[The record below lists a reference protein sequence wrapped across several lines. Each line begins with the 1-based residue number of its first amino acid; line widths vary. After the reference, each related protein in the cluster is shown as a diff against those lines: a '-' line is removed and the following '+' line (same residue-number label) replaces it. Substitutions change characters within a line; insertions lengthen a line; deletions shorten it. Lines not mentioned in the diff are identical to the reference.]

1 VIASLSTVALAALL
15 ASGAADSS
23 LSVPPSDTPA
33 AVSVEA
39 AAPRGHDVLAWPFFV
54 KWDGDDGRSLR
65 MVGPVTGRW
74 RSPVTKADYLVFPF
88 TGGFERSNGERER
101 WLLWPFTGAVRDS
114 RRNLTQVTL
123 ATPLVGFTRR
133 RSDLVTIERWSP
145 IWTER
150 RFASGEHAW
159 QLSPLVYRRTEPERG
174 FATTELGVLP
184 GMGGIGLAAF
194 RTWSAPDA
202 GGWSAA
208 LFYGQHHDPKG
219 GWTSLPPWVSTSWR
233 DPVRGDSRFDGLIP
247 VYARWQRPA
256 RDLAIVAPGW
266 WRYRSPSMR
275 STGAW
280 PFYAS
285 FRNVRDDST
294 RHEGGSI
301 AWPLVSWGHGD
312 RYAAFGVLPLWYRL
326 EDEDTRFSIA
336 PPFYFALRRPGLDAR
351 MITPLH
357 VRWRG
362 VRDTVEWYGPWYRQA
377 GPDRGTVGFFPF
389 YDERH
394 EPGMHRRWVFPSWH
408 SRRDSLG
415 DRRMLVPFWGRI
427 TEART
432 GNVTRFYGPVV
443 TLKGPLAH
451 GRGIV
456 PVWYSGADSSGRTA
470 WVGPWYQ
477 RDFRNGRRTRALLP
491 VAWYASGGGQS
502 ELHMLPLS
510 GYLHRSNGYRLRYV
524 LWPLY
529 SKSRYPD
536 GSSKT
541 RLLHW
546 LGRDERRGER
556 HRNWL
561 QPLWYFDRTDE
572 RTSYLALLGGL
583 LASRERTSEH
593 VKWRV
598 LFVPVRTTRP

>member
-1 VIASLSTVALAALL
+1 MIASLPTVALAALL
-15 ASGAADSS
+15 ASGGADSS
-23 LSVPPSDTPA
+23 VTPTA
-33 AVSVEA
+33 AETA
-39 AAPRGHDVLAWPFFV
+39 APAPAVAATPRGHDVLAWPFFV

-65 MVGPVTGRW
+65 MIGPVTGRW
-74 RSPVTKADYLVFPF
+74 RSSRTKADYLVFPF
-88 TGGFERSNGERER
+88 TGGFARNNGELER
-101 WLLWPFTGAVRDS
+101 WLLWPLTGS
-114 RRNLTQVTL
+114 RLSPKRGLTQYSL
-123 ATPLVGFTRR
+123 ATPLVGYTRLESER
-133 RSDLVTIERWSP
+133 VSQLRWSP
-145 IWTER
+145 LWTDT
-150 RFASGEHAW
+150 RFATGTHAW
-159 QLSPLVYRRTEPERG
+159 QLSPLVYRRTEPQRA
-174 FATTELGVLP
+174 FSTTEVGVVP
-184 GMGGIGLAAF
+184 GLGGIGFSVF
-194 RTWSAPDA
+194 RTWKSADA

-219 GWTSLPPWVSTSWR
+219 GWTSLPPWVSTSWH
-233 DPVRGDSRFDGLIP
+233 DFERGDSRFDGLIP
-247 VYARWQRPA
+247 VYARWQRPY

-280 PFYAS
+280 PLFAS

-312 RYAAFGVLPLWYRL
+312 RYSAFGVLPLWYRL
-326 EDEDTRFSIA
+326 EDEDTRFAIA
-336 PPFYFALRRPGLDAR
+336 PPFYFGLRRPGLDAR
-351 MITPLH
+351 MFTPLH

-377 GPDRGTVGFFPF
+377 GADRGTVGFFPL

-415 DRRMLVPFWGRI
+415 ERRMLVPFWGRI

-443 TLKGPLAH
+443 TLKGPLARGH
-451 GRGIV
+451 GIV
-456 PVWYSGADSSGRTA
+456 PLWYSGTDSSGRTA

-502 ELHMLPLS
+502 ELHVLPLS
-510 GYLHRSNGYRLRYV
+510 GYLHRANGYRLRYV
-524 LWPLY
+524 LWPAY

-536 GSSKT
+536 GSSRT
-541 RLLHW
+541 RILHW

-583 LASRERTSEH
+583 LASRERAAEH

-598 LFVPVRTTRP
+598 LFVPVRTTRR